1 VTNTVGNGTL
11 LIAVDVDGTLVDTEV
26 EEAIG
31 GQAIAAL
38 EAVRRAGH
46 VVALC
51 TGRNLASVSSLLERS
66 AWFPADLPLV
76 LLNGALVWGGEPRR
90 ELACHMLEGPLVQQL
105 VALFKR
111 LDTVPMVY
119 GTDSDGGILRHE
131 SRPLN
136 SALGRYLDMRR
147 TRVGRLETVD
157 DLLALPWSQA
167 LEVGTIDTRSRIEAL
182 TAAIGA
188 ELGTA
193 VRVINTRS
201 LLGGG
206 AYFWAEVFHR
216 DGGKGAGLTTLA
228 GALGIPLARC
238 IAIGDNYNDLD
249 MFAVSG
255 VSVAMGNSPDD
266 VKAAADHLADD
277 VTRGGAAVVLEAIA
291 AGAFP
296 AAIGG
301 AQREECGP

>member
-1 VTNTVGNGTL
+1 MTGTTDNGTL
-11 LIAVDVDGTLVDTEV
+11 LIAIDVDGTLVDTEV

-31 GQAIAAL
+31 DQAIAAL

-51 TGRNLASVSSLLERS
+51 TGRNLASVTSLLERS
-66 AWFPADLPLV
+66 AWFPADLPLI

-90 ELACHMLEGPLVQQL
+90 ELACHLLDGPLVQQL

-119 GTDSDGGILRHE
+119 GTDREGGILRHE
-131 SRPLN
+131 TRPLN

-167 LEVGTIDTRSRIEAL
+167 LEVGTIDTRERIAAL
-182 TAAIGA
+182 TAAITA
-188 ELGTA
+188 ELGGA
-193 VRVINTRS
+193 VRVINTQS

-216 DGGKGAGLTTLA
+216 DSGKGTGLATLA

-255 VSVAMGNSPDD
+255 VSVAMGNSPDE

-296 AAIGG
+296 VAVGG
-301 AQREECGP
+301 GQREEFGP

>member
-1 VTNTVGNGTL
+1 MTNQTDKGTL
-11 LIAVDVDGTLVDTEV
+11 LVAVDVDGTLVNTEN
-26 EEAIG
+26 EGEIG
-31 GQAIAAL
+31 GHAIAAL

-66 AWFPADLPLV
+66 AWFPADLPLI
-76 LLNGALVWGGEPRR
+76 LLNGALVWGGDPRR
-90 ELACHMLEGPLVQQL
+90 ELACHLLDGPVVQQL

-119 GTDSDGGILRHE
+119 GMDGAGGILRHE
-131 SRPLN
+131 ARPLN
-136 SALGRYLDMRR
+136 SALGRYLDLRR

-157 DLLALPWSQA
+157 DLMALPWSQA

-188 ELGTA
+188 ELGGS
-193 VRVINTRS
+193 VRVINTQS

-206 AYFWAEVFHR
+206 AYFWAEVFQR
-216 DGGKGAGLTTLA
+216 DSGKGAGLATLA

-255 VSVAMGNSPDD
+255 ISVAMGNSPDD

-296 AAIGG
+296 ATAGA